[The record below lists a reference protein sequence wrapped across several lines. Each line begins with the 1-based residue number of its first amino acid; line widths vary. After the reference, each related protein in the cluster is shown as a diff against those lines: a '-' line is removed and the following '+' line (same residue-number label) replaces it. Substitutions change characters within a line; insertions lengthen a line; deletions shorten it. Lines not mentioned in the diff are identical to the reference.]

1 MEEGVNDLGLSVIVG
16 GGGTVRVSD
25 WFPVI
30 GISLEISVGLPSG
43 ICLIHC
49 SRNQSGTVSLVVND

>member
-1 MEEGVNDLGLSVIVG
+1 MEEGISDLGLSVIVG

-30 GISLEISVGLPSG
+30 GISLEISVGLPSE
-43 ICLIHC
+43 ICLIHR
-49 SRNQSGTVSLVVND
+49 SAIGVDQ

>member
-30 GISLEISVGLPSG
+30 GISLEISVGLLNS
-43 ICLIHC
+43 LF
-49 SRNQSGTVSLVVND
+49 RNQSGSVSLVVTD

>member
-1 MEEGVNDLGLSVIVG
+1 MEEGISDLGLSVIVG

-30 GISLEISVGLPSG
+30 GISLEISVGLPSE

-49 SRNQSGTVSLVVND
+49 SAIGVDQ